1 MRQCNAHLRDI
12 FNALV
17 HGRHNSLACC
27 GASPEKTEPGANQW
41 ISWVDWI
48 EDTDRPRTSFSDE
61 EEVVVR
67 KSGSDDPGPA
77 IPVVSVAVGLCKIF
91 ISLAIQLS
99 HSCVDLPK
107 RPICC
112 SAASHHFEWSVVPI
126 KLIELVEVRLDI
138 GLHIL
143 HDVR

>member
-41 ISWVDWI
+41 ISWADWI
-48 EDTDRPRTSFSDE
+48 EDTDRPGISFSDE

-67 KSGSDDPGPA
+67 MSGSDYPDPA
-77 IPVVSVAVGLCKIF
+77 IPVVSVAVGLCKVF
-91 ISLAIQLS
+91 ISLNMQLS
-99 HSCVDLPK
+99 HCCVDLPK
-107 RPICC
+107 CPICC
-112 SAASHHFEWSVVPI
+112 SATLCHSE
-126 KLIELVEVRLDI
+126 
-138 GLHIL
+138 
-143 HDVR
+143 